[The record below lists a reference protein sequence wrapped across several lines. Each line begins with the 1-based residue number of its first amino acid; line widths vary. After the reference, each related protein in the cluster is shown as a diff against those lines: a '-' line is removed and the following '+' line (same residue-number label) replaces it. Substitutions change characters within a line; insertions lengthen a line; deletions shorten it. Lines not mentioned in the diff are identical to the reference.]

1 VAPRRFEASTKSA
14 GPHLRSHHN
23 GDMATRG
30 RRLTWL
36 VVALTGGGFVVWS
49 VLRVM
54 GVLDGLDSALLPG
67 AIAPRSASGQIL
79 EAISLIVHPTVVFLV
94 VLGIAA
100 WCVARRLRRL
110 ATALV
115 GSVIVGWA
123 GYELLKALFQL
134 PRPTSLFSDAIT
146 YSGYAYPSGHV
157 AAATIGAATI
167 VTLATAQRR
176 SSLSLWVIRVCGALF
191 VVVVA
196 ADRLLMRH
204 HWFSDLVGGA
214 LFGGAVI
221 STALLLAGVNTIA
234 ESLGLFARPRVHVDK
249 RAAIIY
255 NPSKITDFDLF
266 RTRVE
271 FELRERGWK
280 PPLWLETEADDPGR
294 QMARDALEKEVDLVL
309 VAGGDG
315 TVRVVCSELVGSG
328 TPVALIP
335 AGTGNL
341 LARNLGIP
349 LDEQAAFDI
358 AFEGTPSPI
367 DVVRFTIGSQ
377 TEHFVV
383 MSGMGGDAQVMA
395 NTNSDLKKMVGSAAY
410 FLGAAQ
416 SLGTGPYD
424 LTVTIDDAEP
434 VQRSAVLALV
444 GNVGTLQAGIRIFP
458 DASPTDGKLDVL
470 IGNPATVSDWAK
482 VATGLLGGANVEP
495 LEYAQGH
502 KVVIESTEPIPYQ
515 LDGDAEG
522 DTNRLEAEAVPAG
535 LRVMLQQVEER

>member
-1 VAPRRFEASTKSA
+1 
-14 GPHLRSHHN
+14 
-23 GDMATRG
+23 MATRG

-36 VVALTGGGFVVWS
+36 VVIVTVGGFVVWS
-49 VLRVM
+49 VLRVT
-54 GVLDGLDSALLPG
+54 GVLDGLDQALLPG
-67 AIAPRSASGQIL
+67 HIAPRSAFGQVL
-79 EAISLIVHPTVVFLV
+79 DAFSLIVHPTVVFIAI
-94 VLGIAA
+94 LGIAG
-100 WCVARRLRRL
+100 WCAARRLRRL
-110 ATALV
+110 GTALL
-115 GSVIVGWA
+115 GSVVVGWA

-134 PRPTSLFSDAIT
+134 PRPTSGFSDAIT
-146 YSGYAYPSGHV
+146 YSGYGYPSGHV
-157 AAATIGAATI
+157 VAATIGAATI

-176 SSLSLWVIRVCGALF
+176 SQLSLWVIRVAGALF
-191 VVVVA
+191 VMIVA
-196 ADRLLMRH
+196 VDRLLMRH

-221 STALLLAGVNTIA
+221 STALALAGVNTIA
-234 ESLGLFARPRVHVDK
+234 ESLGLLTRPRTHVDK
-249 RAAIIY
+249 RAAVIY
-255 NPSKITDFDLF
+255 NPSKIIDFDLF

-280 PPLWLETEADDPGR
+280 PPLWLETEVDDPGH
-294 QMARDALEKEVDLVL
+294 QMAKDALEKEVDLVL

-349 LDEQAAFDI
+349 LDEQEAFDI
-358 AFEGTPSPI
+358 AFEGTPSPV
-367 DVVRFTIGSQ
+367 DVVKFTIGEK

-395 NTNSDLKKMVGSAAY
+395 NTNTDLKKVVGSAAY
-410 FLGAAQ
+410 FLAAAQ
-416 SLGTGPYD
+416 SVGAGPYD
-424 LTVTIDDAEP
+424 LTVTLDDHEP
-434 VQRSAVLALV
+434 VERKAVLALV
-444 GNVGTLQAGIRIFP
+444 GNVGTLQAGIKIFP

-470 IGNPATVSDWAK
+470 IGNPTSVVDWAK
-482 VATGLLGGANVEP
+482 VASGLLGGAEVEP
-495 LEYAQGH
+495 LEYGQGR
-502 KVVIESTEPIPYQ
+502 KVVIESVEPIPYQ

-535 LRVMLQQVEER
+535 LMVMLQRAEKH

>member
-1 VAPRRFEASTKSA
+1 MDGQVSR
-14 GPHLRSHHN
+14 HN
-23 GDMATRG
+23 GGMATRG

-36 VVALTGGGFVVWS
+36 VVMVTSCGFVVWS

-54 GVLDGLDSALLPG
+54 GLLDGLDQALLPG
-67 AIAPRSASGQIL
+67 QIAPRSAFGQIL
-79 EAISLIVHPTVVFLV
+79 GAASLIFHPVVVFIV
-94 VLGIAA
+94 VLGIAGWSA
-100 WCVARRLRRL
+100 ARRLRRL

-123 GYELLKALFQL
+123 GYDLLKALFQL
-134 PRPTSLFSDAIT
+134 PRPTSGFSDAIT

-157 AAATIGAATI
+157 TAATIGAATI
-167 VTLATAQRR
+167 VTMVTAQRR
-176 SSLSLWVIRVCGALF
+176 STLSIWVIRIAGALF
-191 VVVVA
+191 VAAVA

-234 ESLGLFARPRVHVDK
+234 ESLGFFDRPRVHVDK

-266 RTRVE
+266 RKRVE
-271 FELRERGWK
+271 YELGQRGWK
-280 PPLWLETEADDPGR
+280 PPLWLETEPDDPGR
-294 QMARDALEKEVDLVL
+294 QMARDALEKGVDLVL

-328 TPVALIP
+328 TPLALVP

-349 LDEQAAFDI
+349 LDEQEAFDV
-358 AFEGTPSPI
+358 AFEGTPSPV
-367 DVVRFTIGSQ
+367 DAVRFTIGSQ

-383 MSGMGGDAQVMA
+383 MSGMGGDARVMA
-395 NTNSDLKKMVGSAAY
+395 HTNTDLKKMVGSAAY
-410 FLGAAQ
+410 FLAAAQ
-416 SLGTGPYD
+416 NMGAGPYD
-424 LTVTIDDAEP
+424 LTVTLDDAEP
-434 VQRSAVLALV
+434 IHRSAVLALV

-470 IGNPATVSDWAK
+470 IGNPTSVSDWAK
-482 VATGLLGGANVEP
+482 VASGLLGGAEVEP

-502 KVVIESTEPIPYQ
+502 RVVIESTEPIPYQ

-535 LRVMLQQVEER
+535 LTVMRQRLEER

>member
-1 VAPRRFEASTKSA
+1 
-14 GPHLRSHHN
+14 
-23 GDMATRG
+23 MATRG

-36 VVALTGGGFVVWS
+36 VVATTGGGFVVWS
-49 VLRVM
+49 VLRVI
-54 GVLDGLDSALLPG
+54 GLLDGLDQALLPG
-67 AIAPRSASGQIL
+67 FIAPRSGFGQIL
-79 EAISLIVHPTVVFLV
+79 DAISLIVHPGVVFII
-94 VLGIAA
+94 VLGIAGWA
-100 WCVARRLRRL
+100 AARRLRRL
-110 ATALV
+110 AAALV

-123 GYELLKALFQL
+123 GYELLKVLFRL
-134 PRPTSLFSDAIT
+134 PRPTSGFNDAIT

-167 VTLATAQRR
+167 VTMVTTQRR
-176 SSLSLWVIRVCGALF
+176 SQLSIWVIRIAGALF
-191 VVVVA
+191 VMAVA

-214 LFGGAVI
+214 QFGGAVI

-234 ESLGLFARPRVHVDK
+234 ESLGLFNRPRLHVDK

-271 FELRERGWK
+271 YELRERGWK

-294 QMARDALEKEVDLVL
+294 EMARDALEKEVDLVL

-349 LDEQAAFDI
+349 LDEQQAFDI
-358 AFEGTPSPI
+358 AFEGTPSPV
-367 DVVRFTIGSQ
+367 DVVRFTIGEQ

-395 NTNSDLKKMVGSAAY
+395 NTNTDLKKVVGSAAY
-410 FLGAAQ
+410 FLAAAQ
-416 SLGTGPYD
+416 SVGTGPYD
-424 LTVTIDDAEP
+424 LTVTLDDHEP
-434 VQRSAVLALV
+434 VQRRAVLALV
-444 GNVGTLQAGIRIFP
+444 GNVGTLQGGLRLFP

-470 IGNPATVSDWAK
+470 IGNPTTVVDWAK
-482 VATGLLGGANVEP
+482 VASGLLGGADVEP
-495 LEYAQGH
+495 LEYGQGR
-502 KVVIESTEPIPYQ
+502 KVVIESAVPIPYQ
-515 LDGDAEG
+515 LDGDASGE
-522 DTNRLEAEAVPAG
+522 TNRLEAEAVPAG
-535 LRVMLQQVEER
+535 LMVMRQRVEER